1 MNPDFCSYPF
11 VSALKERR
19 SRRFCLG
26 MSLEGGPLTYKSR
39 YVPMPLSETEEALM
53 AFAACGVTGCAV
65 ADLAYN
71 NDCGGNIMA
80 GLIGR
85 TIASG
90 DGIQTVN
97 LVTINDSGA
106 YLYRRPQEM
115 PSGKIPELAR
125 LSERNEFVQA
135 AQQMRVPIANQ
146 RVRTRSEPI
155 FNINA
160 NRWSVHAPGTSYF
173 LPVNELTFMYING
186 LLEILNECTGL
197 YILDERA
204 GFRPAG
210 LAKFAKSKGGHLSD
224 NPVEGKVATIAL
236 VERLVTEFVTVE
248 QGMMLQNLG
257 LMAQT
262 LGLGGFPN
270 FANHDFAWFEA
281 LGFRME
287 KMPASKYLGIRG
299 LTSLGMKLLG
309 KDNEVPLPLGLERNG
324 EPLLKCY
331 APPYFPSMRAAV
343 QAVVD
348 FKFGKNGVFR
358 APQSPT
364 PWKDA
369 TIAPNISG
377 LSDQTVAATM
387 AYCEYVWTRYG
398 RFPAHMPPFRTVL
411 GFQAGH
417 LDLEFYEKFYP
428 PGALGETQRAADSL
442 IEKSL
447 RAPN

>member
-1 MNPDFCSYPF
+1 MNTDFVTYPF
-11 VSALKERR
+11 ISALKERR

-26 MSLEGGPLTYKSR
+26 MSLDGGPLTYQSR
-39 YVPMPLSETEEALM
+39 YAPVPLSETEEALM

-71 NDCGGNIMA
+71 GDGGGNIMA

-97 LVTINDSGA
+97 LVTIRDSGA

-115 PSGKIPELAR
+115 PAAQIPELAR
-125 LSERNEFVQA
+125 LSDRNEFVQA

-146 RVRTRSEPI
+146 RVRTLSEPI

-160 NRWSVHAPGTSYF
+160 NRWSVHSPGTTYF

-186 LLEILNECTGL
+186 LLEILNECTGV

-224 NPVEGKVATIAL
+224 NPDEGKVATTAL

-262 LGLGGFPN
+262 LGLVGFPN

-299 LTSLGMKLLG
+299 LTAFGMRLLG

-324 EPLLKCY
+324 
-331 APPYFPSMRAAV
+331 
-343 QAVVD
+343 
-348 FKFGKNGVFR
+348 
-358 APQSPT
+358 
-364 PWKDA
+364 
-369 TIAPNISG
+369 
-377 LSDQTVAATM
+377 
-387 AYCEYVWTRYG
+387 
-398 RFPAHMPPFRTVL
+398 
-411 GFQAGH
+411 
-417 LDLEFYEKFYP
+417 
-428 PGALGETQRAADSL
+428 
-442 IEKSL
+442 
-447 RAPN
+447 